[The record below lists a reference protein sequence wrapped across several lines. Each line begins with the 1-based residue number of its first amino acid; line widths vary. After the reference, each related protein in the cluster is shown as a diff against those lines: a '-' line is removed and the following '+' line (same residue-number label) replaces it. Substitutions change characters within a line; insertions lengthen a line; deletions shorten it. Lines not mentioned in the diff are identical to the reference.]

1 MRITKVV
8 VWAAAVFLAA
18 MSVSAQDRK
27 AVPRAEL
34 DKYVISA
41 KAGVVNLVEGDAR
54 VMHALPFANSEI
66 LISGDELQSGDTV
79 RTGIRGRAEILLN
92 PGCYLRLG
100 EQSEF
105 VFLFDNL
112 KGDRLKLLRG
122 SAVLEASA
130 LDSSVLVETPKARF
144 EITRDGLYR
153 FNVGPDGRAEVAVR
167 KGRVMV
173 GDTTIKQ
180 GKRAVVEGSTAA
192 IAKLDKH
199 DVDVLDGW
207 SKDRSKT
214 LVAANSRLSRVGM
227 SRTLGMS
234 FIRNTWIY
242 DPFCRCYTFL
252 PFAGGF
258 ASPYGWGYAVYNP
271 YGYYYSR
278 PLYSNGGWNGGRS
291 GNGNGRPSNGGGGN
305 SGGSGGGGGSV
316 GGGGGSVGGGGGSV
330 GGGGGSVGGGG
341 GSVGGGGRLPPSP
354 PASADR
360 GASRQ
365 REAPAPRRRP

>member
-1 MRITKVV
+1 MRITRVV
-8 VWAAAVFLAA
+8 GWATVIFLAA
-18 MSVSAQDRK
+18 MSGSAQDRK
-27 AVPRAEL
+27 PIPRAEM

-54 VMHALPFANSEI
+54 VVHPLPFANSEM

-79 RTGIRGRAEILLN
+79 STGTSGRAEILLN

-105 VFLFDNL
+105 VFLFD
-112 KGDRLKLLRG
+112 KFKSDRLKLLRG

-130 LDSSVLVETPKARF
+130 VEGSVFVETPNARF
-144 EITRDGLYR
+144 EIARDGLYR
-153 FNVGPDGRAEVAVR
+153 FNVGPDGRAEVAVH

-173 GDTTIKQ
+173 GGTTIKQ

-199 DVDVLDGW
+199 DVDLLDGW

-214 LVAANSRLSRVGM
+214 LVAANSRLSNVGM

-258 ASPYGWGYAVYNP
+258 VSPYGWDYSVFNP

-278 PLYSNGGWNGGRS
+278 PQYSNGRWNGGGGS
-291 GNGNGRPSNGGGGN
+291 GNGRPSNGGGSGTGGS
-305 SGGSGGGGGSV
+305 SGGSGGGGSI
-316 GGGGGSVGGGGGSV
+316 GGGGGSGGGGGHQ
-330 GGGGGSVGGGG
+330 
-341 GSVGGGGRLPPSP
+341 PPSP
-354 PASADR
+354 PPSMDR
-360 GASRQ
+360 GASRD
-365 REAPAPRRRP
+365 REAPSPRRHP